1 MQVNGVSIPLEK
13 PQTLLEFLNEKG
25 YNLHSDVIEIVSF
38 MGGGAC

>member
-25 YNLHSDVIEIVSF
+25 YNLHRIAVEQIGRAHV
-38 MGGGAC
+38 

>member
-25 YNLHSDVIEIVSF
+25 WGLYILDMET
-38 MGGGAC
+38 